1 MTSDNDS
8 VQQLLGASMTKIH
21 KLNLAMQA
29 QPSDKFTQGNAT
41 FSYKES
47 NKDDPEKKI
56 L

>member
-1 MTSDNDS
+1 MTSNNDS
-8 VQQLLGASMTKIH
+8 VQQLLAASQTKVQ

-47 NKDDPEKKI
+47 NKDDPEKRI
-56 L
+56 H